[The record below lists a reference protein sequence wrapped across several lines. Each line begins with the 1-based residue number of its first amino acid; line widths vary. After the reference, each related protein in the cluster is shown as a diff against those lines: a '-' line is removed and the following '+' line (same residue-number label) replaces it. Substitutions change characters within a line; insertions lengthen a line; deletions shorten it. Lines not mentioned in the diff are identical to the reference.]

1 MAFLILPIQL
11 SQILTAQS
19 TAFSFAGVGDD
30 TIPALEEAHC
40 RGAPPLPRYQ
50 RVVVLGKVLLC
61 YCPPIR
67 QRPADVDA
75 RDHQLTYW
83 AHGSDRGDDM
93 IVCNRESVK
102 GAVQ

>member
-1 MAFLILPIQL
+1 M
-11 SQILTAQS
+11 QS

-50 RVVVLGKVLLC
+50 RMVLGQVLLLD
-61 YCPPIR
+61 CPPIR
-67 QRPADVDA
+67 QRPADVKA
-75 RDHQLTYW
+75 LNRPLTSW

-102 GAVQ
+102 GAVQERVMGGLGEV